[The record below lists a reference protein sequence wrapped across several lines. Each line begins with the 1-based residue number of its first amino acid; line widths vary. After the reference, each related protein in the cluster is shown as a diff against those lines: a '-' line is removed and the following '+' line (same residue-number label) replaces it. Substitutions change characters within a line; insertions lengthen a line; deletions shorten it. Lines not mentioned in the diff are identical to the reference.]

1 MYQFNWD
8 NFTENHFKTAVNWAF
23 TDMYDWYVGAARVGD
38 LCFDFVLR
46 ALDGEDEP
54 LRLNYDLYIG
64 GIDDGY
70 GRTKSGYPYTEGDGG
85 AFDIKWYDM
94 PYEEFKKHA
103 EAEMTAYINENANL
117 YNLVEKASEPLH
129 IW

>member
-8 NFTENHFKTAVNWAF
+8 SFKESHFKTAVHWAF
-23 TDMYDWYVGAARVGD
+23 NDMFDWYVGAARVGD

-46 ALDGEDEP
+46 NLDGEDEP

-64 GIDDGY
+64 GVDDGY
-70 GRTKSGYPYTEGDGG
+70 CGKDVDYPYTFGDGG

-94 PYEEFKKHA
+94 SYEEFKEHA

-117 YNLVEKASEPLH
+117 NNLVEKASEPLH